1 MWNEITHTSKAGC
14 ILTWELVIH
23 ALCIPFMINFKFSC
37 GSEHIDRWCGKPK
50 KKFLSLLRENT
61 HTHTHTHTK
70 SFFYLWEE
78 TDTHT
83 WKRVQESS
91 ECEGENWEAHGSVTW
106 QHKNRLISLS
116 LSRVFLLPITP
127 LFIFHHSLLL
137 WTLLSVTFIEPS
149 RTLSPCTTIHNS
161 AAAPLSYRSLLLI
174 ISQLPLTSSQSSLV
188 IYASCRRSGATASS
202 PSFFF
207 VIFAYIT
214 DPFIN

>member
-1 MWNEITHTSKAGC
+1 M
-14 ILTWELVIH
+14 TWQ
-23 ALCIPFMINFKFSC
+23 A
-37 GSEHIDRWCGKPK
+37 K
-50 KKFLSLLRENT
+50 KIFLSLLRTNT
-61 HTHTHTHTK
+61 HTHTQRVSSICERKQTHI
-70 SFFYLWEE
+70 YE
-78 TDTHT
+78 
-83 WKRVQESS
+83 RVQESS

-137 WTLLSVTFIEPS
+137 WTLLSVTFIEPFTNS
-149 RTLSPCTTIHNS
+149 LSLCTTIHNS

>member
-1 MWNEITHTSKAGC
+1 MSTLIDDVASQKNIPVPTENE
-14 ILTWELVIH
+14 
-23 ALCIPFMINFKFSC
+23 
-37 GSEHIDRWCGKPK
+37 
-50 KKFLSLLRENT
+50 
-61 HTHTHTHTK
+61 HTHTHTK

-137 WTLLSVTFIEPS
+137 WTLLSVTFIEPFMNS
-149 RTLSPCTTIHNS
+149 LSLCTTIHNS

>member
-1 MWNEITHTSKAGC
+1 MMWQA
-14 ILTWELVIH
+14 
-23 ALCIPFMINFKFSC
+23 
-37 GSEHIDRWCGKPK
+37 K
-50 KKFLSLLRENT
+50 KIFLSLLRTNT
-61 HTHTHTHTK
+61 HTHTQRVSSICERKQTHI
-70 SFFYLWEE
+70 YE
-78 TDTHT
+78 
-83 WKRVQESS
+83 RVQESS

-106 QHKNRLISLS
+106 QHKNRLFSLS

-149 RTLSPCTTIHNS
+149 RTLSLCTTIHNS

>member
-1 MWNEITHTSKAGC
+1 
-14 ILTWELVIH
+14 
-23 ALCIPFMINFKFSC
+23 MINFKFSC

-50 KKFLSLLRENT
+50 KYSCPYWERT
-61 HTHTHTHTK
+61 HTHTHKEFLLFVRGNKHTYMK
-70 SFFYLWEE
+70 EF
-78 TDTHT
+78 
-83 WKRVQESS
+83 KRVLNVRVRTEKHTDRWRGNTRTGDLSLS
-91 ECEGENWEAHGSVTW
+91 FTGFSFTHYSFIY
-106 QHKNRLISLS
+106 LPSLS
-116 LSRVFLLPITP
+116 LTLDSFVCH
-127 LFIFHHSLLL
+127 FHRTFTYSL
-137 WTLLSVTFIEPS
+137 SH
-149 RTLSPCTTIHNS
+149 CTTIHNS

>member
-1 MWNEITHTSKAGC
+1 MSTLIDDVASQKNIPVPTENE
-14 ILTWELVIH
+14 
-23 ALCIPFMINFKFSC
+23 
-37 GSEHIDRWCGKPK
+37 
-50 KKFLSLLRENT
+50 
-61 HTHTHTHTK
+61 HTHTHTK

-78 TDTHT
+78 TNTHI
-83 WKRVQESS
+83 WKSSREFWMWGWELRSTRIGDVATQEPVDLSLS
-91 ECEGENWEAHGSVTW
+91 FTGFSFTHYSFIY
-106 QHKNRLISLS
+106 LPSLS
-116 LSRVFLLPITP
+116 LTLDSFVCH
-127 LFIFHHSLLL
+127 FHRTFTYSL
-137 WTLLSVTFIEPS
+137 SH
-149 RTLSPCTTIHNS
+149 CTTIHNS

>member
-1 MWNEITHTSKAGC
+1 MMWQA
-14 ILTWELVIH
+14 
-23 ALCIPFMINFKFSC
+23 
-37 GSEHIDRWCGKPK
+37 K
-50 KKFLSLLRENT
+50 KIFLSLLRTNT
-61 HTHTHTHTK
+61 HTHTQRVSSICERKQTHI
-70 SFFYLWEE
+70 YE
-78 TDTHT
+78 
-83 WKRVQESS
+83 RVQESS

-106 QHKNRLISLS
+106 QHKDRLISLS

-137 WTLLSVTFIEPS
+137 WTLLSVTFIEPFTNS
-149 RTLSPCTTIHNS
+149 LSLCTTIHNS

>member
-1 MWNEITHTSKAGC
+1 MMWQA
-14 ILTWELVIH
+14 
-23 ALCIPFMINFKFSC
+23 
-37 GSEHIDRWCGKPK
+37 K
-50 KKFLSLLRENT
+50 KIFLSLLRTNT
-61 HTHTHTHTK
+61 HTHTQRVSSICERKQTHI
-70 SFFYLWEE
+70 YE
-78 TDTHT
+78 
-83 WKRVQESS
+83 RVQESS

-137 WTLLSVTFIEPS
+137 WTLLSVTFIEPFTNS
-149 RTLSPCTTIHNS
+149 LSLCTTIHNS